1 MAKNTE
7 NNEQQQTNPT
17 LEALLRDGT
26 ARLTANTREALF
38 AQVEQLKAGLEEGKT
53 LTVGAVGKDRES
65 DLLSIQV
72 DIVTL

>member
-26 ARLTANTREALF
+26 ARLTANTREDLF

-72 DIVTL
+72 DVVTL

>member
-17 LEALLRDGT
+17 LEAL
-26 ARLTANTREALF
+26 F
-38 AQVEQLKAGLEEGKT
+38 AQVEQLKAGLDEGKT

-72 DIVTL
+72 DVVTL

>member
-26 ARLTANTREALF
+26 AKLTANTREALF
-38 AQVEQLKAGLEEGKT
+38 AQVEQLKVGLDEGKT

-72 DIVTL
+72 DVVTL